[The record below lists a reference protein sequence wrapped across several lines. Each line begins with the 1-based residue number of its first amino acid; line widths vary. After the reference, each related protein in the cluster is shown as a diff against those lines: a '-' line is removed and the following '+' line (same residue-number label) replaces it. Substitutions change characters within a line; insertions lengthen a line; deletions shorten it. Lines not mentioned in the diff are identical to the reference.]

1 MGRVELASCMH
12 VSWVSLSLCLVIR
25 TTCSCGR
32 WYQQRS
38 FGRSS
43 KFEVESNIS
52 LCSGHLTTGHEHH
65 RERSRPAVTLE
76 QNRHRRCHGHLSS
89 IVLDGQNCV
98 LAFVIARH
106 YTCDVCETVVN
117 REQTQHCNNIA
128 LQSERN
134 NLFLDPAL
142 LSVLF
147 LPPFLLLLNQR
158 RSWSHSHMVQ
168 KLIPASFL
176 RVSQGNV
183 NVSLSYLLF
192 LQ

>member
-1 MGRVELASCMH
+1 MH

-65 RERSRPAVTLE
+65 RERSRPTVTLE

-147 LPPFLLLLNQR
+147 LPPIGVHLGR
-158 RSWSHSHMVQ
+158 
-168 KLIPASFL
+168 A
-176 RVSQGNV
+176 
-183 NVSLSYLLF
+183 
-192 LQ
+192 